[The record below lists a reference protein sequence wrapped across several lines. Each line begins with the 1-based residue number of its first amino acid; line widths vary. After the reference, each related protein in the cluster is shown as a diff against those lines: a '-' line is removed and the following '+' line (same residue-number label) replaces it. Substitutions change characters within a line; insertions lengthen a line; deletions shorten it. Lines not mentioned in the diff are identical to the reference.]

1 MKLGTGFC
9 SGVNTIIVFDCD
21 SKNVGIITSLSAL
34 NKLNKLYMLFSVH
47 YYEILGGAVI
57 LTTSNDISL
66 NLKILK
72 GFYNNVKKYSK
83 NFLE

>member
-9 SGVNTIIVFDCD
+9 SGVTTIIVFDCD

-47 YYEILGGAVI
+47 YYEILGSGHIDDDIKRYITEFKNIKRI
-57 LTTSNDISL
+57 L
-66 NLKILK
+66 
-72 GFYNNVKKYSK
+72 
-83 NFLE
+83 